1 MSTLRKIVRNSTDI
15 SDEEYREI
23 FTSALEDR
31 KQRDTLIALLSALS
45 AKSLNYADMVNFV
58 RYIEER
64 SPKRVLKC
72 SDRAINIVGTGGGAP
87 TFNISTTST
96 FVAAAAGATVLKSG
110 SYSYNSKSGS
120 LDLLASLGINL
131 KNSEEGLEAM
141 VEELN
146 IGFVPQQM
154 YPPMLRRI
162 AISIMPLN
170 LRDIGG
176 FINVIGPLLCPIK
189 VAGQICGV
197 SKQPY
202 IEMFIKAMQI
212 FGMKNS
218 MSVWAEMGMD
228 EFSAIGKSQFALTD
242 ANSNSDNAIQTFDPK
257 DYDMDYSDVTALD
270 GGEPGENVEIMR
282 GILTAKSRNAAVDTV
297 ALNAAQVIW
306 LGKKADNIRD
316 ALGLAHEAILSG
328 SANELLQRAVEF
340 SNDTKK

>member
-1 MSTLRKIVRNSTDI
+1 MSTLRKIVRNSSDI
-15 SDEEYREI
+15 SDTEYREI
-23 FTSALEDR
+23 FSSVLEDR
-31 KQRDTLIALLSALS
+31 KQKDTLIALLSALS
-45 AKSLNYADMVNFV
+45 AKPLNYADMVSFV
-58 RYIEER
+58 KYIEEG

-131 KNSEEGLEAM
+131 NNTEEGLEAM

-146 IGFVPQQM
+146 IGFVPPQM
-154 YPPMLRRI
+154 YPSMLRRI

-176 FINVIGPLLCPIK
+176 FINIIGPLLCPIK

-197 SKQPY
+197 SQQPY
-202 IEMFIKAMQI
+202 IEMFVKAMQI
-212 FGMKNS
+212 FGMNNS

-228 EFSAIGKSQFALTD
+228 EFSAIGKSQFATTD
-242 ANSNSDNAIQTFDPK
+242 SDGSVQTLNPK
-257 DYDMDYSDVTALD
+257 DYDMDYSDISALD
-270 GGEPGENVEIMR
+270 GGEPGENVEILR
-282 GILTAKSRNAAVDTV
+282 KLLTAKSRNAAVDTV
-297 ALNAAQVIW
+297 ALNAAHVIL
-306 LGKKADNIRD
+306 LGKKADNIAD
-316 ALGLAHEAILSG
+316 AIGLAHEAILSG
-328 SANELLQRAVEF
+328 SAHNLLHKAVEY
-340 SNDTKK
+340 SQDTKK